1 MKKSRRALLII
12 AIVISVLL
20 IVAAM
25 YVVITY
31 RSITAFY
38 RTETVVVPD
47 VNFGT
52 KRTRIHDKFGDPE
65 KTEQDPNNG
74 AIWDTYSMDLN
85 GITAE
90 VNFGFSP
97 RSDTLY
103 DMYVKFSSLP
113 DGKAKTLLQDYT
125 HQYKRAFPRA
135 EFEYKENKTEI
146 TIPRG
151 PEAIC
156 FTVTAQGAS
165 LTVHCFAL
173 H

>member
-1 MKKSRRALLII
+1 MKKSRRALLIV

-20 IVAAM
+20 TAAAI

-31 RSITAFY
+31 RSVTAFY

-65 KTEQDPNNG
+65 KTEQAPNNSRV
-74 AIWDTYSMDLN
+74 WDTYSMDLN
-85 GITAE
+85 GTAAE

-125 HQYKRAFPRA
+125 YKYKKAFPRA

-151 PEAIC
+151 PEAIY
-156 FTVTAQGAS
+156 FTVTAQGDS
-165 LTVHCFAL
+165 VVITCFAL